1 MLWALGV
8 KGNMFSFTLCFILS
22 IANLVYAA
30 IIYLSLHGWLVVHEP
45 SGMQLMVHLI
55 ITAPLTIVTTVWF
68 FFLSKNIAPKLMWQV
83 NLAGL
88 FIPIMS
94 MQTGVTYYHY
104 DKVGLVIAVITSI
117 ILTGIYVQKV
127 INLARS

>member
-1 MLWALGV
+1 
-8 KGNMFSFTLCFILS
+8 MFSCTLCFILS

-68 FFLSKNIAPKLMWQV
+68 FSLSKNIAPKLMWQV

-104 DKVGLVIAVITSI
+104 DKVGLVIAVIISI

-127 INLARS
+127 INLAHS

>member
-1 MLWALGV
+1 
-8 KGNMFSFTLCFILS
+8 MFSFTLCFILS